1 MNERVV
7 TLAYPSLAT
16 LLLEVASVSKSS
28 GCEGSRAT
36 KVDCRRDGGAHRA
49 LDRSI
54 RASSRPFEPSEVEPA
69 LMGAR

>member
-49 LDRSI
+49 LTEAFEPRPDR
-54 RASSRPFEPSEVEPA
+54 SSRPKSNLP
-69 LMGAR
+69 